1 MGARDALWGGAGAWA
16 LPPAAPTRPARQPC
30 THPVHWPQPRRAGA
44 RPGAPA
50 ALRARAH
57 AMATAGLALACT
69 ARNPP
74 PPASLLTMLSPQ
86 WWPPRRAG
94 VVIAAVSVA
103 GASGCSGGGG
113 SGVVV
118 ALAPPLARA
127 RAPATHAV
135 VAGGRWPLAVGRARS
150 TAAPPRVH
158 TLTGTA
164 RGHTRGGQTR
174 ARGRAGQSAYARPM
188 WVRSVMRCVTRPL
201 PAPWRRVCARTHSLH
216 TGWDLLSPRTCS
228 LRWRWLWRQPRW
240 PGGRGGCSDRGAAAV
255 GAGMVLRAGWWRTRC
270 SSQWWWSWGRLRC
283 LWRRRRR
290 RRRLPSARALA
301 PAGHTRVRAFTHA
314 HGQRR
319 NQRMGWVV
327 WACGTLV
334 WCEGCGGRWL
344 ACARAPWP
352 PLQPA
357 SPPLPTCM
365 PRLPRYPLVCR
376 ERSYGGAQQWCG
388 SVGAGARAARCWAAS
403 RAHALGAPTTDASHA
418 SDADDDLT
426 RAVRRHGIR
435 GARRCWATQAAP
447 VCVTPAARVWG
458 PCAGR
463 ARACGSWC
471 TCCGGCGTQ
480 GGCADALA

>member
-1 MGARDALWGGAGAWA
+1 MRVRAFWAHTVAACGAGRHPARRQGATVLQPATHRCSAHTRTRAGARVWTKRGRWLRRSSGPAMGARDALWGGAGAWA

-135 VAGGRWPLAVGRARS
+135 VAGGRWPLAVGRAGS
-150 TAAPPRVH
+150 PPPAPPWR
-158 TLTGTA
+158 
-164 RGHTRGGQTR
+164 R
-174 ARGRAGQSAYARPM
+174 ARTRPRAPHAGIRAAGQSTYARPM

-228 LRWRWLWRQPRW
+228 LRWRWLWRRPRW

-270 SSQWWWSWGRLRC
+270 SSQWWWLWG
-283 LWRRRRR
+283 
-290 RRRLPSARALA
+290 
-301 PAGHTRVRAFTHA
+301 
-314 HGQRR
+314 
-319 NQRMGWVV
+319 
-327 WACGTLV
+327 
-334 WCEGCGGRWL
+334 
-344 ACARAPWP
+344 
-352 PLQPA
+352 
-357 SPPLPTCM
+357 
-365 PRLPRYPLVCR
+365 
-376 ERSYGGAQQWCG
+376 
-388 SVGAGARAARCWAAS
+388 
-403 RAHALGAPTTDASHA
+403 
-418 SDADDDLT
+418 
-426 RAVRRHGIR
+426 
-435 GARRCWATQAAP
+435 
-447 VCVTPAARVWG
+447 
-458 PCAGR
+458 
-463 ARACGSWC
+463 
-471 TCCGGCGTQ
+471 
-480 GGCADALA
+480 